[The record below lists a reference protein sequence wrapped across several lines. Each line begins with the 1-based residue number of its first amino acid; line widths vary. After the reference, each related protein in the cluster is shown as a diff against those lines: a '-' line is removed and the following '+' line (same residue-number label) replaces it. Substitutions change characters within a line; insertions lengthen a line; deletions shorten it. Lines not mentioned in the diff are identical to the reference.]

1 MMSCAILDRV
11 LLCDVSLLLRE
22 KVKFFF
28 FFVNTL
34 FDIISVSGGVCIV
47 ILSCFHCGY
56 IVGPVISDLTN
67 NIMLCYVM
75 LCHVLLRYVLCCCCC
90 VVVVVVVV
98 VSFLLLLLCV
108 VVVAAVID
116 VLLL

>member
-22 KVKFFF
+22 KVTFFF

-67 NIMLCYVM
+67 NICYVM
-75 LCHVLLRYVLCCCCC
+75 LCHVMFCYVMFCVVVVVSLLLLLLLLCCCC
-90 VVVVVVVV
+90 VVLVVVV
-98 VSFLLLLLCV
+98 CCCCCCCH
-108 VVVAAVID
+108 
-116 VLLL
+116 